1 MVPMSTPLPHSVT
14 DFALSPVLVN
24 LEHNLA
30 RLRDSGD
37 LQYALALELNDDDAL
52 YESAAERARRVQ
64 AAATRNVDLH
74 GWVVSPTAD
83 LQGLAVS
90 HGGYTVSIMLG
101 RNLADYVDHGFAP
114 RRPRGENPETDRGPV
129 S

>member
-1 MVPMSTPLPHSVT
+1 MSTPLPHSVT

-101 RNLADYVDHGFAP
+101 RNLADYVDHGFGP
-114 RRPRGENPETDRGPV
+114 RRPRGENPGTDRAPV